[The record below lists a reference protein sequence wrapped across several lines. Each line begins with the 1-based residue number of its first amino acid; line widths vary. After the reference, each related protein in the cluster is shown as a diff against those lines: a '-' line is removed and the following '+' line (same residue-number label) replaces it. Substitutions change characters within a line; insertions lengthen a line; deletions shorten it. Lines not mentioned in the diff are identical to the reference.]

1 MTLEHGKVTVTSLLP
16 ILGTVSGSMALKEL
30 ADSKPQ
36 TFATTMPSSGSDSGS
51 SSGTGGGTDKGN

>member
-16 ILGTVSGSMALKEL
+16 ILGTVSGSMTLQEL

-36 TFATTMPSSGSDSGS
+36 TYTTTMPSNGSGD
-51 SSGTGGGTDKGN
+51 GTGNGN